1 MNINILIALVL
12 IGLVTG
18 AVSGFLGLSGG
29 VMLIPA
35 LVIFIG
41 LSQKDAIGTSLAV
54 MLPPIGFFAAY
65 NFYKA
70 GHVNIKYAL
79 ILAVMFMIGSYFTS
93 KLAIKVPEQL
103 LRKIF
108 SVFLV
113 LIAIKIYF
121 SK

>member
-18 AVSGFLGLSGG
+18 TVSGFLGLSGG

>member
-108 SVFLV
+108 SIFLV